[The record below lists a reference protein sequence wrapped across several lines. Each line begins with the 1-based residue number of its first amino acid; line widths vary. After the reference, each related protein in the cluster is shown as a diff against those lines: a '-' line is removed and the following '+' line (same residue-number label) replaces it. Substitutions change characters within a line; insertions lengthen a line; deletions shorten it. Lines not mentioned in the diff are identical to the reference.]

1 MGVCNLGHGRD
12 TPDWHCTS
20 RRTNL
25 CAMRLI
31 TLMAVI
37 ITAALATLSS
47 QPIPQDTGAAGAWQK
62 INKLKTTASVLH
74 GTAHPDDEH
83 GGVLAKLSRGD
94 GARVMLL
101 TLTRG
106 ESGDNAIGPQLFD
119 ALGLIRTD
127 ELLTADKYYGVD
139 EQYFST
145 MIDYGFSKRLD
156 ETTEKWGLENAFRD
170 VVRVIRMTRPWIVLS
185 RFQGNARDGH
195 GNHSAAGVL
204 SQQASEAAGDPNR
217 FPEQIKEGLRPWSP
231 LKVYMGGVRANENWT
246 VRIDSG
252 EYNPVLGDSYTN
264 IAAFGL
270 SFQRSQN
277 GGRYAPTFGPSYSYY
292 TRTASR
298 VNAPDKENSIFD
310 GVDTTYAG
318 LFKTLRRTAPAGVDP
333 TLAGIDAAVARA
345 ISAFR
350 FTDPTS
356 AVPALAEGLK
366 LTRDVI
372 DKSATDP
379 DVLHVLRIKERQF
392 QDAITAA
399 LGLELSAFAEPST
412 KPPASDTAGRG
423 GGRGVVPLMTAPVQ
437 GQTFGINVRFTN
449 RAPVSV
455 QLASIL
461 MMPTPGYTFT
471 TQGGQLSAVEQQVGT
486 FSFAVKVADDAPI
499 SSKPYFSRSAFTENR
514 YTLADPSMFGR
525 PFTPSPLIAVAT
537 YTINGVEVQ
546 TMEVVKRREANL
558 PYGYVTREVR
568 TVPRLALTVSP
579 TTAIVPL
586 SSRTRTVDLDVV
598 VMHNASAP
606 TTGQLALALPSG
618 WTSTP
623 AQHAFAFQRPG
634 ERTTYRFKVSA
645 KTIDTQLRDV
655 VAVATADGKQYKEG
669 YELIEP
675 RDLEARYL
683 YRPATAKLRGVDVEV
698 VPNLK
703 VGYVMGIGDQ
713 VPLGLQQLGATVTLL
728 TERDLATA
736 DLSVYDAIMTGTR
749 AYAVREDLKTY
760 NTRLLDY
767 VKNGGN
773 MIVLYNTFELVPN
786 QFAPFPGELL
796 ASAEEVSEEDS
807 PITILAPTDQAFNWP
822 NKITVTDFNDWVE
835 QRGSKFWTSWDK
847 AYTPMISTF
856 DKGQAP
862 QPGGWLTA
870 KYGNGHWTYF
880 AYALHR
886 QLPYGVPGA
895 FRITANLLALGKVP
909 ATASSAPPPGSSRA
923 QRSPS
928 RATSQSPQ

>member
-1 MGVCNLGHGRD
+1 MGYVRQ
-12 TPDWHCTS
+12 TP
-20 RRTNL
+20 
-25 CAMRLI
+25 
-31 TLMAVI
+31 VI
-37 ITAALATLSS
+37 IVLCTALATLTS
-47 QPIPQDTGAAGAWQK
+47 QPIPQDTGAAGAWEKIQK
-62 INKLKTTASVLH
+62 LRTTVSVLH
-74 GTAHPDDEH
+74 ATAHPDDEH

-94 GARVMLL
+94 GAHVMLL

-156 ETTEKWGLENAFRD
+156 ETTDKWGLENAYRD
-170 VVRVIRMTRPWIVLS
+170 VVRVIRMTRPWIVIS

-195 GNHSAAGVL
+195 GNHSAAGLL
-204 SQQASEAAGDPNR
+204 SQQASEAAGDPTR

-231 LKVYMGGVRANENWT
+231 LKVYMGGVRADESWT

-252 EYNPVLGDSYTN
+252 EYNPVLGDSYAN
-264 IAAFGL
+264 IAARGL

-277 GGRYAPTFGPSYSYY
+277 GGRYAASAGSSYSYY

-298 VNAPDKENSIFD
+298 VTAPEKENSIFD
-310 GVDTTYAG
+310 GIDTTYAG
-318 LFKTLRRTAPAGVDP
+318 LFKTLGRTAPAGVDAA
-333 TLAGIDAAVARA
+333 LAGIDAAVARA
-345 ISAFR
+345 IASFK
-350 FTDPTS
+350 FTDPAS
-356 AVPALAEGLK
+356 AAPALAEGLR
-366 LTRDVI
+366 LTRDLI
-372 DKSATDP
+372 DKSAAEP

-399 LGLELSAFAEPST
+399 LGVELSAFADPSS
-412 KPPASDTAGRG
+412 KPPVADTSGRG
-423 GGRGVVPLMTAPVQ
+423 GGRGAVATMTAPIP
-437 GQTFGINVRFTN
+437 GQTFGVSARVVT
-449 RAPVSV
+449 RGPVPIQIESV
-455 QLASIL
+455 SLVTTSA
-461 MMPTPGYTFT
+461 YTVKAGRQPDDSQAQPVTFFF
-471 TQGGQLSAVEQQVGT
+471 SVG
-486 FSFAVKVADDAPI
+486 VNDDAPI
-499 SSKPYFSRSAFTENR
+499 STKPYFSRTGFTENR
-514 YTLADPSMFGR
+514 YTLSDPSSFGR
-525 PFTPSPLIAVAT
+525 PFARPPLVARLA
-537 YTINGVEVQ
+537 YQVNGVSVEV
-546 TMEVVKRREANL
+546 TETVKRREANL

-579 TTAIVPL
+579 MTAVVPL
-586 SSRTRTVDLDVV
+586 SSPTRAVDLDVTV
-598 VMHNASAP
+598 THNASAP
-606 TTGQLALALPSG
+606 TSGQLTLTLPAG

-623 AQHAFAFQRPG
+623 AHHTFTFQRAG
-634 ERTTYRFKVSA
+634 ERTTYRFRVSA
-645 KTIDTQLRDV
+645 NAIDTQLRDV
-655 VAVATADGKQYKEG
+655 VAVATADDKQYKEG

-683 YRPATAKLRGVDVEV
+683 YRPSIAKVRGVDVQV

-713 VPLGLQQLGATVTLL
+713 VPTGLQQLGAAVTLL

-749 AYAVREDLKTY
+749 AYAVRDDLKTY
-760 NTRLLDY
+760 NKRLLDY
-767 VKNGGN
+767 VRAGGN
-773 MIVLYNTFELVPN
+773 MIVLYNTFELIPN
-786 QFAPFPGELL
+786 EFAPFGGELL

-807 PITILAPTDQAFNWP
+807 PITILALSQQSFNWP
-822 NKITVTDFNDWVE
+822 NKITLADFDDWVE
-835 QRGSKFWTSWDK
+835 QRGSKFWTTWDK

-862 QPGGWLTA
+862 QSGGWLTTP
-870 KYGNGHWTYF
+870 YGKGHWTYF

-895 FRITANLLALGKVP
+895 YRITANLLALGKQP
-909 ATASSAPPPGSSRA
+909 ATR
-923 QRSPS
+923 
-928 RATSQSPQ
+928 